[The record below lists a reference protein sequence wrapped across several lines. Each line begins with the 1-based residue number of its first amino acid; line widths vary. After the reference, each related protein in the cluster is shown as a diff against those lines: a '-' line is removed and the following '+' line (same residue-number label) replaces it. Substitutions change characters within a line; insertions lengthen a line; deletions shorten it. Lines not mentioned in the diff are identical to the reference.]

1 MPRKKIKRLNKEYYV
16 TDEYGHT
23 DAVMVKKVNELIT
36 VINHQQEIINSFE
49 LMMRDTN
56 GGSDGKSRTSKN
68 GTKRSN
74 RK

>member
-1 MPRKKIKRLNKEYYV
+1 MAKRKIKRLNKEYYV
-16 TDEYGHT
+16 TDEYGH
-23 DAVMVKKVNELIT
+23 DDSVMVKKVNELIT

-49 LMMRDTN
+49 LMIRDMN